1 MSFFSF
7 LESRT
12 LSVDSLL
19 CIGLDPHLEDLSIP
33 NAEAAYDF
41 CMRLIDA
48 TMTYASAYKPNMAFF
63 EVFGADGMIVL
74 KRIVDAIP
82 DEIPVIL
89 DAKRGDIASTAQ
101 AYAKAAFMVINA
113 DAITLNPY
121 LGYDAVEPFLNDPE
135 RGVFLLCKTSNPGAS
150 DLQDL
155 ITLNPEDISRKLT
168 VFEHVASMAVNW
180 NKHGNLGLVVA
191 STQPDSLAR
200 VRDIAPEMWFL
211 APGVG
216 AQGGNLRS
224 ALKAGLRK
232 DKSGMLIPI
241 SRGISRADDP
251 GKAADSLRK
260 SINELRQLNYRR
272 RSQRKI
278 DEEDKFRLA
287 DLLLEKGCIR
297 FAEEDNQFVLKSGM
311 KSPIYIDLRRLVA
324 FPDLV
329 RATGAA
335 YLPILSHIDFDRLA
349 AIPYAAIPIATA
361 ISMAGNWPMIYPR
374 KEAKQYGTKAEIEG
388 EYFPD
393 ERVVVID
400 DLATTGGSKFE
411 AIDKLTDFGLVV
423 KDIVVLID
431 RQSGAADAL
440 ANRGYQLHAVFTLSE
455 LLDHWGAA
463 GTLTRGQIK
472 LVREFLNTQSS

>member
-1 MSFFSF
+1 
-7 LESRT
+7 
-12 LSVDSLL
+12 
-19 CIGLDPHLEDLSIP
+19 
-33 NAEAAYDF
+33 
-41 CMRLIDA
+41 
-48 TMTYASAYKPNMAFF
+48 
-63 EVFGADGMIVL
+63 
-74 KRIVDAIP
+74 
-82 DEIPVIL
+82 
-89 DAKRGDIASTAQ
+89 
-101 AYAKAAFMVINA
+101 
-113 DAITLNPY
+113 
-121 LGYDAVEPFLNDPE
+121 
-135 RGVFLLCKTSNPGAS
+135 
-150 DLQDL
+150 
-155 ITLNPEDISRKLT
+155 
-168 VFEHVASMAVNW
+168 
-180 NKHGNLGLVVA
+180 
-191 STQPDSLAR
+191 
-200 VRDIAPEMWFL
+200 
-211 APGVG
+211 
-216 AQGGNLRS
+216 
-224 ALKAGLRK
+224 
-232 DKSGMLIPI
+232 MLIPI

-251 GKAADSLRK
+251 GKAADSIRK

-411 AIDKLTDFGLVV
+411 AIDKLTNFGLVV